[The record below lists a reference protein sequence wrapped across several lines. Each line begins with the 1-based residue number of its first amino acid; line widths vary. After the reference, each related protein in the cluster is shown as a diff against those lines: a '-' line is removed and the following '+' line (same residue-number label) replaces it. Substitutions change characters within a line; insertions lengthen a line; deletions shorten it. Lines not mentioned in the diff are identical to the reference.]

1 MENIKEINIKNRT
14 YYFLNDM
21 INIKDFNS
29 SSLKLGKK
37 SYKDIGIYNIGYI
50 TNKEIDVY
58 ENICCLNPLYLIIG
72 KKIGHIERSSLK
84 RRMEINIYF
93 LIRRSCTLQ
102 MKTKES

>member
-1 MENIKEINIKNRT
+1 
-14 YYFLNDM
+14 M

-58 ENICCLNPLYLIIG
+58 ENIYCLNPVYLIIG

-102 MKTKES
+102 MKTKGS